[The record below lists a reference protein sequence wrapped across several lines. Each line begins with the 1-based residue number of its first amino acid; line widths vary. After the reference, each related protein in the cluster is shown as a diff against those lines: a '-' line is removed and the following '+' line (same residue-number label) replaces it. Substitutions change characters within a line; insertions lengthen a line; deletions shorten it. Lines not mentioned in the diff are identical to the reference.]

1 LLERSDASRERLAF
15 PRLVVQITL
24 GEADYYVLANH
35 EAASKF
41 VVQRRFAA
49 KYSADG

>member
-1 LLERSDASRERLAF
+1 M
-15 PRLVVQITL
+15 

-41 VVQRRFAA
+41 VGQGCFKA
-49 KYSADG
+49 KYSAAT